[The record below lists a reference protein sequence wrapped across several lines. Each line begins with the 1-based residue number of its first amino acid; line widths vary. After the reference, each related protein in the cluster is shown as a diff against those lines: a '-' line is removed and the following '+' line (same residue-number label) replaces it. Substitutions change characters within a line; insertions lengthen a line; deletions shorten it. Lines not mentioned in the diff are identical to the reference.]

1 MWPIVQ
7 FWDSGKLLN
16 SLKFICIETI
26 PFSFSLFKLIM
37 QHTQPPSTGEYIN
50 LDIISTLIYNIFIF
64 HQNGRID
71 GYK

>member
-1 MWPIVQ
+1 
-7 FWDSGKLLN
+7 
-16 SLKFICIETI
+16 
-26 PFSFSLFKLIM
+26 M
-37 QHTQPPSTGEYIN
+37 QHTQPPSIGEYIN